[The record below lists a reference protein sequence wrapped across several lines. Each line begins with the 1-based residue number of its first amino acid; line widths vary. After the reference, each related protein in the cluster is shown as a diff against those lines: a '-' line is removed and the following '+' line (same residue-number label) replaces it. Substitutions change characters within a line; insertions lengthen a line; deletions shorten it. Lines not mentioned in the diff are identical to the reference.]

1 MPDSRRRLL
10 QSLAALAAVLAG
22 EPALS
27 GVLAQTGMAPKAKP
41 YPNGRD
47 PNIPPG
53 LDEPSTLDPKA
64 IEQANQKKLR
74 ADVAK
79 LLDMASELKQEVDKT
94 DATSTLPLSVVKK
107 AQQIEKLAKQIRDLA
122 KG

>member
-1 MPDSRRRLL
+1 MLDSRRHLL

-27 GVLAQTGMAPKAKP
+27 
-41 YPNGRD
+41 
-47 PNIPPG
+47 
-53 LDEPSTLDPKA
+53 
-64 IEQANQKKLR
+64 EQANQKKLR

-79 LLDMASELKQEVDKT
+79 LLDMASELKQEVEKT